1 MNKKNLKNLELI
13 KKINKDFLI
22 NQKSDIFICLI
33 LLLIV
38 SLTTAI
44 YPFLIQKVFDN
55 FTENKYSWFFLPT
68 IIALVASIR
77 GIAMF
82 FQIKQVSKVTLK
94 VSIDIQKKLSNHLL
108 FSDLDMIKKISSG
121 NHISRIMNDVNLIR
135 DSVERSLNNL
145 IRDLITIIFLIV
157 YLIWLDWVLAVVVLS
172 IYPLALKPIISIG
185 KKQRFYA
192 LSLQEKMESLTSF
205 LSEIFRN
212 ISMIKSY
219 SLEKLEK
226 NRINKSLDSL
236 FLSLFDIVKGR
247 AKILPLLEVLGGIA
261 AAFVILIASYRI
273 NSGFMTI
280 GSVIG
285 FVTALLML
293 AQPARALGT
302 FNTILQEG
310 LSALQRIYKQLNEMP
325 KIERISNVKKEL
337 KIPNNPT
344 IEFKDVS
351 FFYEKNKIILDKI
364 SFKTKKSKMHIIG
377 TSGSGKST
385 IFSLISRFIDPKK
398 GNIFINDVNI
408 KDVSLFSL
416 RQNIS
421 LVSQE
426 TMIYNDT
433 FHNNISLGKLNATKP
448 EVIEAAKK
456 VGVHGFISQLD
467 GSYEF
472 QVKERGGVLSSGQR
486 QLISFLRAY
495 ICKPDLLI
503 LDEATSS
510 VDSGAEELIQKATK
524 VITKDRTS
532 IIIAHRLS
540 TIKNADRILVID
552 RGKIIEEGNHNTLIQ
567 KKGHYFDLYE
577 NQFLKEESI
586 LPS

>member
-77 GIAMF
+77 GVAMF

-108 FSDLDMIKKISSG
+108 FSDLAMIKKISSG

-247 AKILPLLEVLGGIA
+247 AKVLPLLEVLGGIA

-310 LSALQRIYKQLNEMP
+310 LSALQRIYKQINEMP
-325 KIERISNVKKEL
+325 KIEKISNVKKEL
-337 KIPNNPT
+337 KILNNPT

-377 TSGSGKST
+377 ESGAGKST
-385 IFSLISRFIDPKK
+385 IFNLISRFIDPKK
-398 GNIFINDVNI
+398 GNIFINNVNI

-433 FHNNISLGKLNATKP
+433 FHNNISLGRLNATKH
-448 EVIEAAKK
+448 EVIEAAKLANI
-456 VGVHGFISQLD
+456 HDFIISQKNGYD
-467 GSYEF
+467 TVIGEAGSNLS
-472 QVKERGGVLSSGQR
+472 GGQKQR
-486 QLISFLRAY
+486 ISIARAFLKNSK
-495 ICKPDLLI
+495 ILL
-503 LDEATSS
+503 LDEVTSALDPKTS
-510 VDSGAEELIQKATK
+510 KNILKSINQLSKNKTCIYISHDDYEINKNSQKLIISNSK
-524 VITKDRTS
+524 
-532 IIIAHRLS
+532 
-540 TIKNADRILVID
+540 IK
-552 RGKIIEEGNHNTLIQ
+552 
-567 KKGHYFDLYE
+567 
-577 NQFLKEESI
+577 
-586 LPS
+586 

>member
-55 FTENKYSWFFLPT
+55 FTENKYSLFFLPT

-108 FSDLDMIKKISSG
+108 FSDLDMIKKNSSG

-247 AKILPLLEVLGGIA
+247 AKVLPLLEVLGGIA

-377 TSGSGKST
+377 ESGTGKST
-385 IFSLISRFIDPKK
+385 IFNLISRFIDPKK

-433 FHNNISLGKLNATKP
+433 FHNNISLGKLNATKR
-448 EVIEAAKK
+448 EVIKAAKLANI
-456 VGVHGFISQLD
+456 HDFIISQENGYD
-467 GSYEF
+467 TVIGEAGSNLS
-472 QVKERGGVLSSGQR
+472 GGQKQR
-486 QLISFLRAY
+486 ISIARAMLKKAP
-495 ICKPDLLI
+495 IIL
-503 LDEATSS
+503 LDEVTSAL
-510 VDSGAEELIQKATK
+510 DSKTSKNILKSINQLSKNKTCIYISHDDYEINKSSQKLIISNSK
-524 VITKDRTS
+524 
-532 IIIAHRLS
+532 
-540 TIKNADRILVID
+540 IK
-552 RGKIIEEGNHNTLIQ
+552 
-567 KKGHYFDLYE
+567 
-577 NQFLKEESI
+577 
-586 LPS
+586 

>member
-247 AKILPLLEVLGGIA
+247 AKVLPLLEVLGGIA

-377 TSGSGKST
+377 ESGTGKST
-385 IFSLISRFIDPKK
+385 IFNLISRFIDPKK

-448 EVIEAAKK
+448 EIIKAAKLANI
-456 VGVHGFISQLD
+456 HDFIISQENGYD
-467 GSYEF
+467 TVIGEAGSNLS
-472 QVKERGGVLSSGQR
+472 GGQKQR
-486 QLISFLRAY
+486 ISIARAFLKNSK
-495 ICKPDLLI
+495 ILL
-503 LDEATSS
+503 LDEVTSAL
-510 VDSGAEELIQKATK
+510 DSKTSKNILKSINQLSKNKTCIYISHDDYEINKNSQKLMISNSK
-524 VITKDRTS
+524 
-532 IIIAHRLS
+532 
-540 TIKNADRILVID
+540 IK
-552 RGKIIEEGNHNTLIQ
+552 
-567 KKGHYFDLYE
+567 
-577 NQFLKEESI
+577 
-586 LPS
+586 

>member
-13 KKINKDFLI
+13 KKINRDFLI

-247 AKILPLLEVLGGIA
+247 AKVLPLLEVLGGIA

-377 TSGSGKST
+377 ESGTGKST
-385 IFSLISRFIDPKK
+385 IFNLISRFIDPKK

-433 FHNNISLGKLNATKP
+433 FHNNISLGKLNATKR
-448 EVIEAAKK
+448 EVIKAAKLANI
-456 VGVHGFISQLD
+456 HDFIISQENGYD
-467 GSYEF
+467 TVIGEAGSNLS
-472 QVKERGGVLSSGQR
+472 GGQKQR
-486 QLISFLRAY
+486 ISIARAFLKNSK
-495 ICKPDLLI
+495 ILL
-503 LDEATSS
+503 LDEVTSAL
-510 VDSGAEELIQKATK
+510 DSKTSKNILKSINQLSKNKTCIYISHDDYEINKNSQKLIISNSK
-524 VITKDRTS
+524 
-532 IIIAHRLS
+532 
-540 TIKNADRILVID
+540 IK
-552 RGKIIEEGNHNTLIQ
+552 
-567 KKGHYFDLYE
+567 
-577 NQFLKEESI
+577 
-586 LPS
+586 

>member
-247 AKILPLLEVLGGIA
+247 AKVLPLLEVLGGIA

-377 TSGSGKST
+377 ESGSGKST
-385 IFSLISRFIDPKK
+385 IFNLISRFIDPKK

-448 EVIEAAKK
+448 EVIKAAKLANI
-456 VGVHGFISQLD
+456 HDFIISQENGYD
-467 GSYEF
+467 TVIGEAGSNLS
-472 QVKERGGVLSSGQR
+472 GGQKQR
-486 QLISFLRAY
+486 ISIARAFLKNSK
-495 ICKPDLLI
+495 ILL
-503 LDEATSS
+503 LDEVTSAL
-510 VDSGAEELIQKATK
+510 DSKTSKNILKSINQLSKNKTCIYISHDDYEINKNSQKLIISNSK
-524 VITKDRTS
+524 
-532 IIIAHRLS
+532 
-540 TIKNADRILVID
+540 IK
-552 RGKIIEEGNHNTLIQ
+552 
-567 KKGHYFDLYE
+567 
-577 NQFLKEESI
+577 
-586 LPS
+586 

>member
-247 AKILPLLEVLGGIA
+247 AKVLPLLEVLGGIA

-385 IFSLISRFIDPKK
+385 IFNLISRFIDPKK

-433 FHNNISLGKLNATKP
+433 FHNNISLGKLNATKR
-448 EVIEAAKK
+448 EIIKAAKLANI
-456 VGVHGFISQLD
+456 HDFIISQENGYD
-467 GSYEF
+467 TVIGEAGSNLS
-472 QVKERGGVLSSGQR
+472 GGQKQR
-486 QLISFLRAY
+486 ISIARAFLKNSK
-495 ICKPDLLI
+495 ILL
-503 LDEATSS
+503 LDEVTSAL
-510 VDSGAEELIQKATK
+510 DSKTSKNILKSINQLSKNKTCIYISHDDYEINKNSQKLIISNSK
-524 VITKDRTS
+524 
-532 IIIAHRLS
+532 
-540 TIKNADRILVID
+540 IK
-552 RGKIIEEGNHNTLIQ
+552 
-567 KKGHYFDLYE
+567 
-577 NQFLKEESI
+577 
-586 LPS
+586 

>member
-68 IIALVASIR
+68 IIALIASIR

-94 VSIDIQKKLSNHLL
+94 VSIEIQKKLSNHLL

-226 NRINKSLDSL
+226 NRINKSLDRL

-247 AKILPLLEVLGGIA
+247 AKVLPLLEVLGGIA

-310 LSALQRIYKQLNEMP
+310 LSALQRIYKQLNEIP

-377 TSGSGKST
+377 ESGSGKST
-385 IFSLISRFIDPKK
+385 IFNLISRFIDPKK

-408 KDVSLFSL
+408 RDVSLFSL

-433 FHNNISLGKLNATKP
+433 FHNNISLGKLNATKL
-448 EVIEAAKK
+448 EIIKAAKLANI
-456 VGVHGFISQLD
+456 HNFIISQKNGYD
-467 GSYEF
+467 NVIGEAGSNLS
-472 QVKERGGVLSSGQR
+472 GGQKQR
-486 QLISFLRAY
+486 ISIARAFLKNSK
-495 ICKPDLLI
+495 ILL
-503 LDEATSS
+503 LDEVTSAL
-510 VDSGAEELIQKATK
+510 DSKTSKNILKSINQLSKNKTCIYISHDDYEINKNSQKLIISNSK
-524 VITKDRTS
+524 
-532 IIIAHRLS
+532 
-540 TIKNADRILVID
+540 IK
-552 RGKIIEEGNHNTLIQ
+552 
-567 KKGHYFDLYE
+567 
-577 NQFLKEESI
+577 
-586 LPS
+586 

>member
-108 FSDLDMIKKISSG
+108 FSDLDVIKKISSG

-247 AKILPLLEVLGGIA
+247 AKVLPLLEVLGGIA

-377 TSGSGKST
+377 ESGSGKST
-385 IFSLISRFIDPKK
+385 IFNLISRFIDPKK

-433 FHNNISLGKLNATKP
+433 FHNNISLGKLNATKR
-448 EVIEAAKK
+448 EIIKAAKLANI
-456 VGVHGFISQLD
+456 HDFIISQENGYD
-467 GSYEF
+467 TVIGEAGSNLS
-472 QVKERGGVLSSGQR
+472 GGQKQR
-486 QLISFLRAY
+486 ISIARAFLKNSK
-495 ICKPDLLI
+495 ILL
-503 LDEATSS
+503 LDEVTSAL
-510 VDSGAEELIQKATK
+510 DSKTSKNILKSINQLSKNKTCIYISHDDYEINKNSQKLI
-524 VITKDRTS
+524 IS
-532 IIIAHRLS
+532 NS
-540 TIKNADRILVID
+540 
-552 RGKIIEEGNHNTLIQ
+552 KIN
-567 KKGHYFDLYE
+567 
-577 NQFLKEESI
+577 
-586 LPS
+586 

>member
-1 MNKKNLKNLELI
+1 MIKKNLKNLELI

-55 FTENKYSWFFLPT
+55 FTENKYSWFFLPI

-108 FSDLDMIKKISSG
+108 FSDLDVIKKISSG

-192 LSLQEKMESLTSF
+192 LSLQEKMENLTSF

-247 AKILPLLEVLGGIA
+247 AKVLPLLEVLGGIV

-344 IEFKDVS
+344 IEFEDVS

-377 TSGSGKST
+377 ESGSGKST
-385 IFSLISRFIDPKK
+385 IFNLISRFIDPKK

-433 FHNNISLGKLNATKP
+433 FNNNISLGKLNATKI
-448 EVIEAAKK
+448 EIIEAAKLANI
-456 VGVHGFISQLD
+456 HDFIISQENGYD
-467 GSYEF
+467 TVIGEAGSNLS
-472 QVKERGGVLSSGQR
+472 GGQKQR
-486 QLISFLRAY
+486 ISIARAFLKNSK
-495 ICKPDLLI
+495 ILL
-503 LDEATSS
+503 LDEVTSS
-510 VDSGAEELIQKATK
+510 LDTKTSKNILKSINKLSKNKTCVYISHDDYEINKNSQKLIISNSK
-524 VITKDRTS
+524 
-532 IIIAHRLS
+532 
-540 TIKNADRILVID
+540 IK
-552 RGKIIEEGNHNTLIQ
+552 
-567 KKGHYFDLYE
+567 
-577 NQFLKEESI
+577 
-586 LPS
+586 

>member
-247 AKILPLLEVLGGIA
+247 AKVLPLLEVLGGIA

-377 TSGSGKST
+377 ESGSGKST
-385 IFSLISRFIDPKK
+385 IFNLISRFIDPKK

-448 EVIEAAKK
+448 EIIRAAKLANI
-456 VGVHGFISQLD
+456 HDFIISQENGYD
-467 GSYEF
+467 TVIGEAGSNLS
-472 QVKERGGVLSSGQR
+472 GGQKQR
-486 QLISFLRAY
+486 ISIARAFLKNSK
-495 ICKPDLLI
+495 ILL
-503 LDEATSS
+503 LDEVTSAL
-510 VDSGAEELIQKATK
+510 DSKTSKNILKSINQLSKNKTCIYISHDDYEINKNSQKLIISNSK
-524 VITKDRTS
+524 
-532 IIIAHRLS
+532 
-540 TIKNADRILVID
+540 IK
-552 RGKIIEEGNHNTLIQ
+552 
-567 KKGHYFDLYE
+567 
-577 NQFLKEESI
+577 
-586 LPS
+586 

>member
-247 AKILPLLEVLGGIA
+247 AKVLPLLEVLGGIA

-377 TSGSGKST
+377 ESGSGKST
-385 IFSLISRFIDPKK
+385 IFNLISRFIDPKK

-433 FHNNISLGKLNATKP
+433 FHNNISLGKLNATKR
-448 EVIEAAKK
+448 EIIKAAKLANI
-456 VGVHGFISQLD
+456 HDFIISQENGYD
-467 GSYEF
+467 TVIGEAGSNLS
-472 QVKERGGVLSSGQR
+472 GGQKQR
-486 QLISFLRAY
+486 ISIARAFLKNSK
-495 ICKPDLLI
+495 ILL
-503 LDEATSS
+503 LDEVTSAL
-510 VDSGAEELIQKATK
+510 DSKTSKNILKSINQLSKNKTCIYISHDDYEINKNSQKLIISDSK
-524 VITKDRTS
+524 
-532 IIIAHRLS
+532 
-540 TIKNADRILVID
+540 IK
-552 RGKIIEEGNHNTLIQ
+552 
-567 KKGHYFDLYE
+567 
-577 NQFLKEESI
+577 
-586 LPS
+586 

>member
-247 AKILPLLEVLGGIA
+247 AKVLPLLEVLGGIA

-377 TSGSGKST
+377 ESGTGKST
-385 IFSLISRFIDPKK
+385 IFNLISRFIDPKK

-433 FHNNISLGKLNATKP
+433 FHNNISLGKLNATKR
-448 EVIEAAKK
+448 EIIKAAKLANI
-456 VGVHGFISQLD
+456 HDFIISQENGYD
-467 GSYEF
+467 TVIGEAGSNLS
-472 QVKERGGVLSSGQR
+472 GGQKQR
-486 QLISFLRAY
+486 IAIARAFLKNSK
-495 ICKPDLLI
+495 ILL
-503 LDEATSS
+503 LDEVTSAL
-510 VDSGAEELIQKATK
+510 DSKTSKNILKSINQLSKNKTCIYISHDDYEINKNSQKLIISNSK
-524 VITKDRTS
+524 
-532 IIIAHRLS
+532 
-540 TIKNADRILVID
+540 IK
-552 RGKIIEEGNHNTLIQ
+552 
-567 KKGHYFDLYE
+567 
-577 NQFLKEESI
+577 
-586 LPS
+586 

>member
-22 NQKSDIFICLI
+22 YQKSDIFICLI

-172 IYPLALKPIISIG
+172 IYPIALKPIISIG

-247 AKILPLLEVLGGIA
+247 AKVLPLLEVLGGIA

-377 TSGSGKST
+377 ESGSGKST
-385 IFSLISRFIDPKK
+385 IFNLISRFIDPKK

-433 FHNNISLGKLNATKP
+433 FHNNISLGKLNATKR
-448 EVIEAAKK
+448 EIIKAAKLANI
-456 VGVHGFISQLD
+456 HDFIISQENGYD
-467 GSYEF
+467 TVIGEAGSNLS
-472 QVKERGGVLSSGQR
+472 GGQKQR
-486 QLISFLRAY
+486 ISIARAFLKNSK
-495 ICKPDLLI
+495 ILL
-503 LDEATSS
+503 LDEVTSAL
-510 VDSGAEELIQKATK
+510 DSKTSKNILKSINQLSKNKTCIYISHDDYEINKNSQKLIISYSK
-524 VITKDRTS
+524 
-532 IIIAHRLS
+532 
-540 TIKNADRILVID
+540 IK
-552 RGKIIEEGNHNTLIQ
+552 
-567 KKGHYFDLYE
+567 
-577 NQFLKEESI
+577 
-586 LPS
+586 

>member
-247 AKILPLLEVLGGIA
+247 AKVLPLLEVLGGIA

-310 LSALQRIYKQLNEMP
+310 LSALQRIYKQLNEMS

-377 TSGSGKST
+377 ESGAGKST
-385 IFSLISRFIDPKK
+385 IFNLISRFIDPKK

-433 FHNNISLGKLNATKP
+433 FHNNISLGKLNATKR
-448 EVIEAAKK
+448 EIIKAAKLANI
-456 VGVHGFISQLD
+456 HDFIISQENGYD
-467 GSYEF
+467 TVIGEAGSNLS
-472 QVKERGGVLSSGQR
+472 GGQKQR
-486 QLISFLRAY
+486 ISIARAFLKNSK
-495 ICKPDLLI
+495 ILL
-503 LDEATSS
+503 LDEVTSAL
-510 VDSGAEELIQKATK
+510 DSKTSKNILKSINQLSKNKTCIYISHDDYEINKSSQKLIISNSK
-524 VITKDRTS
+524 
-532 IIIAHRLS
+532 
-540 TIKNADRILVID
+540 IK
-552 RGKIIEEGNHNTLIQ
+552 
-567 KKGHYFDLYE
+567 
-577 NQFLKEESI
+577 
-586 LPS
+586 

>member
-247 AKILPLLEVLGGIA
+247 AKVLPLLEVLGGIA

-377 TSGSGKST
+377 ESGTGKST
-385 IFSLISRFIDPKK
+385 IFNLISRFIDPKK

-433 FHNNISLGKLNATKP
+433 FHNNISLGKLNATKR
-448 EVIEAAKK
+448 EVIKAAKLADI
-456 VGVHGFISQLD
+456 HDFIISQENGYD
-467 GSYEF
+467 TVIGEAGSNLS
-472 QVKERGGVLSSGQR
+472 GGQKQR
-486 QLISFLRAY
+486 ISIARAFLKNSK
-495 ICKPDLLI
+495 ILL
-503 LDEATSS
+503 LDEVTSAL
-510 VDSGAEELIQKATK
+510 DSKTSKNILKSINQLSKNKTCIYISHDDYEINKSSQKLIISNSK
-524 VITKDRTS
+524 
-532 IIIAHRLS
+532 
-540 TIKNADRILVID
+540 IK
-552 RGKIIEEGNHNTLIQ
+552 
-567 KKGHYFDLYE
+567 
-577 NQFLKEESI
+577 
-586 LPS
+586 

>member
-108 FSDLDMIKKISSG
+108 FSDLDIIKKISSG

-247 AKILPLLEVLGGIA
+247 AKVLPLLEVLGGIA

-377 TSGSGKST
+377 ESGTGKST
-385 IFSLISRFIDPKK
+385 IFNLISRFIDPKK

-433 FHNNISLGKLNATKP
+433 FHNNISLGKLNATKT
-448 EVIEAAKK
+448 EIIKAAKLANI
-456 VGVHGFISQLD
+456 HDFIISQENGYD
-467 GSYEF
+467 TVIGEAGSNLS
-472 QVKERGGVLSSGQR
+472 GGQKQR
-486 QLISFLRAY
+486 ISIARAFLKNSK
-495 ICKPDLLI
+495 ILL
-503 LDEATSS
+503 LDEVTSAL
-510 VDSGAEELIQKATK
+510 DSKTSKNILKSINQLSKNKTCIYISHDDYEINKSSQKLIISNSK
-524 VITKDRTS
+524 
-532 IIIAHRLS
+532 
-540 TIKNADRILVID
+540 IK
-552 RGKIIEEGNHNTLIQ
+552 
-567 KKGHYFDLYE
+567 
-577 NQFLKEESI
+577 
-586 LPS
+586 

>member
-55 FTENKYSWFFLPT
+55 FAENKYSWFFLPT

-135 DSVERSLNNL
+135 ESVERSLNNL

-247 AKILPLLEVLGGIA
+247 AKVLPLLEVLGGIA

-285 FVTALLML
+285 FVTALIML

-351 FFYEKNKIILDKI
+351 FFYEKNKIVLDKI
-364 SFKTKKSKMHIIG
+364 SFKTKKSKIHIIG
-377 TSGSGKST
+377 ESGSGKST
-385 IFSLISRFIDPKK
+385 IFNLISRFIDPKK

-433 FHNNISLGKLNATKP
+433 FHNNISLGKLNATKT
-448 EVIEAAKK
+448 EIIEAAKLANI
-456 VGVHGFISQLD
+456 HNFIISQKNGYD
-467 GSYEF
+467 TVIGEAGSNLS
-472 QVKERGGVLSSGQR
+472 GGQKQR
-486 QLISFLRAY
+486 ISIARAFLKNSK
-495 ICKPDLLI
+495 ILL
-503 LDEATSS
+503 LDEVTSAL
-510 VDSGAEELIQKATK
+510 DSKTSKNILKSINQLSKNKTCIYISHDDYEINKNSQKLIISNSK
-524 VITKDRTS
+524 
-532 IIIAHRLS
+532 
-540 TIKNADRILVID
+540 IK
-552 RGKIIEEGNHNTLIQ
+552 
-567 KKGHYFDLYE
+567 
-577 NQFLKEESI
+577 
-586 LPS
+586 

>member
-247 AKILPLLEVLGGIA
+247 AKVLPLLEVLGGIA

-433 FHNNISLGKLNATKP
+433 FHNNISLGKLNATKR
-448 EVIEAAKK
+448 EIIKAAKLANI
-456 VGVHGFISQLD
+456 HDFIISQEKGYD
-467 GSYEF
+467 TVIGEAGSNLS
-472 QVKERGGVLSSGQR
+472 GGQKQR
-486 QLISFLRAY
+486 ISIARAFLKNSK
-495 ICKPDLLI
+495 ILL
-503 LDEATSS
+503 LDEVTSAL
-510 VDSGAEELIQKATK
+510 DSKTSKNILKSINQLSKNKTCIYISHDDYEINKNSQKLIISNSK
-524 VITKDRTS
+524 
-532 IIIAHRLS
+532 
-540 TIKNADRILVID
+540 IK
-552 RGKIIEEGNHNTLIQ
+552 
-567 KKGHYFDLYE
+567 
-577 NQFLKEESI
+577 
-586 LPS
+586 

>member
-247 AKILPLLEVLGGIA
+247 AKVLPLLEVLGGIA

-302 FNTILQEG
+302 FNIILQEG

-377 TSGSGKST
+377 ESGSGKST
-385 IFSLISRFIDPKK
+385 IFNLISRFIDPKK

-433 FHNNISLGKLNATKP
+433 FHNNISLGKLNATKR
-448 EVIEAAKK
+448 EIIKAAKLANI
-456 VGVHGFISQLD
+456 HDFIISQENGYD
-467 GSYEF
+467 TVIGEAGSNLS
-472 QVKERGGVLSSGQR
+472 GGQKQR
-486 QLISFLRAY
+486 ISIARAFLKNSK
-495 ICKPDLLI
+495 ILL
-503 LDEATSS
+503 LDEVTSAL
-510 VDSGAEELIQKATK
+510 DSKTSKNILKSINQLSKNKTCIYISHDDYEINKSSQKLIISNSK
-524 VITKDRTS
+524 
-532 IIIAHRLS
+532 
-540 TIKNADRILVID
+540 IK
-552 RGKIIEEGNHNTLIQ
+552 
-567 KKGHYFDLYE
+567 
-577 NQFLKEESI
+577 
-586 LPS
+586 

>member
-1 MNKKNLKNLELI
+1 MNKKNQKNLDLI

-22 NQKSDIFICLI
+22 NQKYDILFCLI

-38 SLTTAI
+38 SLTTSI

-55 FTENKYSWFFLPT
+55 FTENKFSWFFLPS
-68 IIALVASIR
+68 IIALVSSIR
-77 GIAMF
+77 GVAMF

-94 VSIDIQKKLSNHLL
+94 VSVEIQKKLSNHLL
-108 FSDLDMIKKISSG
+108 FSDLDAIKKISSG
-121 NHISRIMNDVNLIR
+121 NHISRVMNDVNLIR
-135 DSVERSLNNL
+135 DSLERSLNNL
-145 IRDLITIIFLIV
+145 IRDFITILILIF
-157 YLIWLDWVLAVVVLS
+157 YLFWLDWILALVVLS

-212 ISMIKSY
+212 IAMIKSY

-226 NRINKSLDSL
+226 KRVNKSLDSL
-236 FLSLFDIVKGR
+236 FLSLFEIVKGR
-247 AKILPLLEVLGGIA
+247 AKVLPLLEVLGGIA

-310 LSALQRIYKQLNEMP
+310 FSALQRIYNQLNEKP
-325 KIERISNVKKEL
+325 KIEKIVRGKKEL
-337 KIPNNPT
+337 KISKNPT

-351 FFYEKNKIILDKI
+351 FFYEKNKIVLDET
-364 SFKTKKSKMHIIG
+364 SFKTKKPKIHIIG
-377 TSGSGKST
+377 ASGSGKST
-385 IFSLISRFIDPKK
+385 VFNLISRFIDPKK
-398 GNIFINDVNI
+398 GNIYINNINI

-433 FHNNISLGKLNATKP
+433 FYNNISLGKLNATKS
-448 EVIEAAKK
+448 EIVKAAKLANI
-456 VGVHGFISQLD
+456 HDFI
-467 GSYEF
+467 
-472 QVKERGGVLSSGQR
+472 
-486 QLISFLRAY
+486 IS
-495 ICKPDLLI
+495 
-503 LDEATSS
+503 
-510 VDSGAEELIQKATK
+510 
-524 VITKDRTS
+524 
-532 IIIAHRLS
+532 
-540 TIKNADRILVID
+540 
-552 RGKIIEEGNHNTLIQ
+552 Q
-567 KKGHYFDLYE
+567 KKGYDTVIGEAGSNLSGG
-577 NQFLKEESI
+577 QKQRISIARAFLKNSKILLLDEVTSALDFKTSKNILKSI
-586 LPS
+586 NLLSKNKTCIYISHDDYEISKNYQKLTISNGKIY

>member
-247 AKILPLLEVLGGIA
+247 AKVLPLLEVLGGIA

-377 TSGSGKST
+377 ESGTGKST
-385 IFSLISRFIDPKK
+385 IFNLISRFIDPKK

-433 FHNNISLGKLNATKP
+433 FHNNISLGKLNATKR
-448 EVIEAAKK
+448 EVIKAAKLADI
-456 VGVHGFISQLD
+456 HDFIISQENGYD
-467 GSYEF
+467 TVIGEAGSNLS
-472 QVKERGGVLSSGQR
+472 GGQKQR
-486 QLISFLRAY
+486 ISIARAFLKNSK
-495 ICKPDLLI
+495 ILL
-503 LDEATSS
+503 LDEVTSAL
-510 VDSGAEELIQKATK
+510 DSKTSKNILKSINQLSKNKTCIYISHDDYEINKNSQKLIISNSK
-524 VITKDRTS
+524 
-532 IIIAHRLS
+532 
-540 TIKNADRILVID
+540 IK
-552 RGKIIEEGNHNTLIQ
+552 
-567 KKGHYFDLYE
+567 
-577 NQFLKEESI
+577 
-586 LPS
+586 

>member
-247 AKILPLLEVLGGIA
+247 AKVLPLLEVLGGIA

-377 TSGSGKST
+377 ESGSGKST
-385 IFSLISRFIDPKK
+385 IFNLISRFIDPKK

-433 FHNNISLGKLNATKP
+433 FHNNISLGKLNATKR
-448 EVIEAAKK
+448 EIIKAAKLANI
-456 VGVHGFISQLD
+456 HDFIISQEKGYD
-467 GSYEF
+467 TVIGEAGSNLS
-472 QVKERGGVLSSGQR
+472 GGQKQR
-486 QLISFLRAY
+486 ISIARAFLKNSK
-495 ICKPDLLI
+495 ILL
-503 LDEATSS
+503 LDEVTSAL
-510 VDSGAEELIQKATK
+510 DSKTSKNILKSINQLSKNKTCIYISHDDYEINKSSQKLIISNSK
-524 VITKDRTS
+524 
-532 IIIAHRLS
+532 
-540 TIKNADRILVID
+540 IK
-552 RGKIIEEGNHNTLIQ
+552 
-567 KKGHYFDLYE
+567 
-577 NQFLKEESI
+577 
-586 LPS
+586 

>member
-1 MNKKNLKNLELI
+1 MNKKNLKNFELI
-13 KKINKDFLI
+13 KKINKDFFI

-55 FTENKYSWFFLPT
+55 FTENKYSWFFLPI

-108 FSDLDMIKKISSG
+108 FSDLDVIKKISSG

-192 LSLQEKMESLTSF
+192 LSLQEKMENLTSF

-247 AKILPLLEVLGGIA
+247 AKVLPLLEVLGGIA

-337 KIPNNPT
+337 KIPNNPS
-344 IEFKDVS
+344 IEFEDVS

-377 TSGSGKST
+377 ESGSGKST
-385 IFSLISRFIDPKK
+385 IFNLISRFIDPKK

-433 FHNNISLGKLNATKP
+433 FNNNISLGKLNATKR
-448 EVIEAAKK
+448 EIIKAAKLANI
-456 VGVHGFISQLD
+456 HDFIISQENGYD
-467 GSYEF
+467 TVISEAGSNLS
-472 QVKERGGVLSSGQR
+472 GGQKQR
-486 QLISFLRAY
+486 ISIARAFLKNSK
-495 ICKPDLLI
+495 ILL
-503 LDEATSS
+503 LDEVTSAL
-510 VDSGAEELIQKATK
+510 DSKTSKNILKSINQLSKNKTCIYISHDDYEINKNSQKLIISNSK
-524 VITKDRTS
+524 
-532 IIIAHRLS
+532 
-540 TIKNADRILVID
+540 IK
-552 RGKIIEEGNHNTLIQ
+552 
-567 KKGHYFDLYE
+567 
-577 NQFLKEESI
+577 
-586 LPS
+586 

>member
-13 KKINKDFLI
+13 NKINKDFLI
-22 NQKSDIFICLI
+22 NQKFDIFICLI

-247 AKILPLLEVLGGIA
+247 AKVLPLLEVLGGIA

-377 TSGSGKST
+377 ESGTGKST
-385 IFSLISRFIDPKK
+385 IFNLISRFIDPKK

-433 FHNNISLGKLNATKP
+433 FHNNISLGKLNATKR
-448 EVIEAAKK
+448 EIIKAAKLANI
-456 VGVHGFISQLD
+456 HDFIISQENGYD
-467 GSYEF
+467 TVIGEAGSNLS
-472 QVKERGGVLSSGQR
+472 GGQKQR
-486 QLISFLRAY
+486 ISIARAFLKNSK
-495 ICKPDLLI
+495 ILL
-503 LDEATSS
+503 LDEVTSAL
-510 VDSGAEELIQKATK
+510 DSKTSKNILKSINQLSKNKTCIYISHDDYEINKNSQKLIISNSK
-524 VITKDRTS
+524 
-532 IIIAHRLS
+532 
-540 TIKNADRILVID
+540 IK
-552 RGKIIEEGNHNTLIQ
+552 
-567 KKGHYFDLYE
+567 
-577 NQFLKEESI
+577 
-586 LPS
+586 

>member
-38 SLTTAI
+38 SVTTAI

-121 NHISRIMNDVNLIR
+121 NHVSRIMNDVNLIR

-172 IYPLALKPIISIG
+172 IYPLALNPIISIG

-247 AKILPLLEVLGGIA
+247 AKVLPLLEVLGGIA

-344 IEFKDVS
+344 IEFKDIS

-377 TSGSGKST
+377 ESGSGKST
-385 IFSLISRFIDPKK
+385 IFNLISRFIDPKK

-421 LVSQE
+421 LVSQD

-433 FHNNISLGKLNATKP
+433 FHNNISLGKLNATKR
-448 EVIEAAKK
+448 EIIKAAKLANI
-456 VGVHGFISQLD
+456 HEFIISQEKGYD
-467 GSYEF
+467 TVIGEAGSNLS
-472 QVKERGGVLSSGQR
+472 GGQKQR
-486 QLISFLRAY
+486 ISIARAFLKNSK
-495 ICKPDLLI
+495 ILL
-503 LDEATSS
+503 LDEVTSAL
-510 VDSGAEELIQKATK
+510 DSKTSKNILKSINQLSKNKTCIYISHDDYEINKNSQKLIISNSK
-524 VITKDRTS
+524 
-532 IIIAHRLS
+532 
-540 TIKNADRILVID
+540 IK
-552 RGKIIEEGNHNTLIQ
+552 
-567 KKGHYFDLYE
+567 
-577 NQFLKEESI
+577 
-586 LPS
+586 

>member
-247 AKILPLLEVLGGIA
+247 AKVLPLLEVLGGIA

-337 KIPNNPT
+337 KISNNPT

-377 TSGSGKST
+377 ESGTGKST
-385 IFSLISRFIDPKK
+385 IFNLISRFIDPKK

-433 FHNNISLGKLNATKP
+433 FHNNISLGKLNATKRG
-448 EVIEAAKK
+448 IIKAAKLANI
-456 VGVHGFISQLD
+456 HDFIISQENGYD
-467 GSYEF
+467 TVIGEAGSNLS
-472 QVKERGGVLSSGQR
+472 GGQKQR
-486 QLISFLRAY
+486 ISIARAFLKNSK
-495 ICKPDLLI
+495 ILL
-503 LDEATSS
+503 LDEVTSAL
-510 VDSGAEELIQKATK
+510 DSKTSKNILKSINQLSKNKTCIYISHDDYEINKNSQKLIISNSK
-524 VITKDRTS
+524 
-532 IIIAHRLS
+532 
-540 TIKNADRILVID
+540 IK
-552 RGKIIEEGNHNTLIQ
+552 
-567 KKGHYFDLYE
+567 
-577 NQFLKEESI
+577 
-586 LPS
+586 

>member
-55 FTENKYSWFFLPT
+55 FTENKYSWFFLPI

-247 AKILPLLEVLGGIA
+247 AKVLPLLEVLGGIA

-385 IFSLISRFIDPKK
+385 KFNSRFIDPKK

-433 FHNNISLGKLNATKP
+433 FHNNISLGKLNATKR
-448 EVIEAAKK
+448 EIIKAAKLANI
-456 VGVHGFISQLD
+456 HDFIISQENGYD
-467 GSYEF
+467 TVIGEAGSNLS
-472 QVKERGGVLSSGQR
+472 GGQKQR
-486 QLISFLRAY
+486 ISIARAFLKNSK
-495 ICKPDLLI
+495 ILL
-503 LDEATSS
+503 LDEVTSAL
-510 VDSGAEELIQKATK
+510 DSKTSKNILKSINQLSKNKTCIYISHDDYEINKNSQKLIISNSK
-524 VITKDRTS
+524 
-532 IIIAHRLS
+532 
-540 TIKNADRILVID
+540 IK
-552 RGKIIEEGNHNTLIQ
+552 
-567 KKGHYFDLYE
+567 
-577 NQFLKEESI
+577 
-586 LPS
+586 

>member
-247 AKILPLLEVLGGIA
+247 AKVLPLLEVLGGIA

-377 TSGSGKST
+377 ESGTGKST
-385 IFSLISRFIDPKK
+385 IFNLISRFIDPKK

-433 FHNNISLGKLNATKP
+433 FHNNISLGKLNATKR
-448 EVIEAAKK
+448 EIIKAAKLANI
-456 VGVHGFISQLD
+456 HDFIISQENGYD
-467 GSYEF
+467 TVIGEAGSNLS
-472 QVKERGGVLSSGQR
+472 GGQKQR
-486 QLISFLRAY
+486 ISIARAFLKNSK
-495 ICKPDLLI
+495 ILL
-503 LDEATSS
+503 LDEVTSAL
-510 VDSGAEELIQKATK
+510 DSKTSKNILKSINQLSKNKTCIYISHDDYEINKSSQKLIISNSK
-524 VITKDRTS
+524 
-532 IIIAHRLS
+532 
-540 TIKNADRILVID
+540 IK
-552 RGKIIEEGNHNTLIQ
+552 
-567 KKGHYFDLYE
+567 
-577 NQFLKEESI
+577 
-586 LPS
+586 

>member
-77 GIAMF
+77 GVAMF

-108 FSDLDMIKKISSG
+108 FSDLAMIKKISSG

-247 AKILPLLEVLGGIA
+247 AKVLPLLEVLGGIA

-351 FFYEKNKIILDKI
+351 FFYEKNKTILDKI

-377 TSGSGKST
+377 ESGTGKST
-385 IFSLISRFIDPKK
+385 IFNLISRFIDPKK

-448 EVIEAAKK
+448 EIIEAAKLANI
-456 VGVHGFISQLD
+456 HNFIISQKNGYD
-467 GSYEF
+467 TVIGEAGSNLS
-472 QVKERGGVLSSGQR
+472 GGQKQR
-486 QLISFLRAY
+486 ISIARAFLKNSK
-495 ICKPDLLI
+495 ILL
-503 LDEATSS
+503 LDEVTSAL
-510 VDSGAEELIQKATK
+510 DSKTSKNILKSINQLSKNKTCIYISHDDYEINKNYQKLI
-524 VITKDRTS
+524 IS
-532 IIIAHRLS
+532 N
-540 TIKNADRILVID
+540 IKN
-552 RGKIIEEGNHNTLIQ
+552 
-567 KKGHYFDLYE
+567 
-577 NQFLKEESI
+577 
-586 LPS
+586 

>member
-247 AKILPLLEVLGGIA
+247 AKVLPLLEVLGGIA

-385 IFSLISRFIDPKK
+385 IFNLISRFIDPKK

-448 EVIEAAKK
+448 EIIEAAKLANI
-456 VGVHGFISQLD
+456 HNFIISQKNGYD
-467 GSYEF
+467 TVIGEAGSNLS
-472 QVKERGGVLSSGQR
+472 GGQKQR
-486 QLISFLRAY
+486 ISIARAFLKNSK
-495 ICKPDLLI
+495 ILL
-503 LDEATSS
+503 LDEVTSAL
-510 VDSGAEELIQKATK
+510 DSKTSKNILKSINQLSKNKTCIYISHDDYEINKNSQKLIISNSK
-524 VITKDRTS
+524 
-532 IIIAHRLS
+532 
-540 TIKNADRILVID
+540 IK
-552 RGKIIEEGNHNTLIQ
+552 
-567 KKGHYFDLYE
+567 
-577 NQFLKEESI
+577 
-586 LPS
+586 

>member
-247 AKILPLLEVLGGIA
+247 AKVLPLLEVLGGIA

-377 TSGSGKST
+377 ESGAGKST
-385 IFSLISRFIDPKK
+385 IFNLISRFIDPKK

-433 FHNNISLGKLNATKP
+433 FHNNISLGKLNATKR
-448 EVIEAAKK
+448 EIIKAAKLANI
-456 VGVHGFISQLD
+456 HDFIISQENGYD
-467 GSYEF
+467 TVIGEAGSNLS
-472 QVKERGGVLSSGQR
+472 GGQKQR
-486 QLISFLRAY
+486 ISIARAFLKNSK
-495 ICKPDLLI
+495 ILL
-503 LDEATSS
+503 LDEVTSAL
-510 VDSGAEELIQKATK
+510 DSKTSKNILKSINQLSKNKTCIYISHDDYEINKNSQKLIISNSK
-524 VITKDRTS
+524 
-532 IIIAHRLS
+532 
-540 TIKNADRILVID
+540 IK
-552 RGKIIEEGNHNTLIQ
+552 
-567 KKGHYFDLYE
+567 
-577 NQFLKEESI
+577 
-586 LPS
+586 

>member
-247 AKILPLLEVLGGIA
+247 AKVLPLLEVLGGIA

-310 LSALQRIYKQLNEMP
+310 LSALQRIYKQLNQMP

-337 KIPNNPT
+337 KISNNPT

-377 TSGSGKST
+377 ESGTGKST
-385 IFSLISRFIDPKK
+385 IFNLISRFIDPKK

-433 FHNNISLGKLNATKP
+433 FHNNISLGKLNATKR
-448 EVIEAAKK
+448 EIIKAAKLANI
-456 VGVHGFISQLD
+456 HDFIISQENGYD
-467 GSYEF
+467 TVIGEAGSNLS
-472 QVKERGGVLSSGQR
+472 GGQKQR
-486 QLISFLRAY
+486 ISIARAFLKNSK
-495 ICKPDLLI
+495 ILL
-503 LDEATSS
+503 LDEVTSAL
-510 VDSGAEELIQKATK
+510 DSKTSKNILKSINQLSKNKTCIYISHDDYEINKNSQKLIISNSK
-524 VITKDRTS
+524 
-532 IIIAHRLS
+532 
-540 TIKNADRILVID
+540 IK
-552 RGKIIEEGNHNTLIQ
+552 
-567 KKGHYFDLYE
+567 
-577 NQFLKEESI
+577 
-586 LPS
+586 

>member
-13 KKINKDFLI
+13 KKIIKDFLI

-247 AKILPLLEVLGGIA
+247 AKVLPLLEVLGGIA

-377 TSGSGKST
+377 ESGTGKST
-385 IFSLISRFIDPKK
+385 IFNLISRFIDPKK

-433 FHNNISLGKLNATKP
+433 FHNNISLGKLNATKV
-448 EVIEAAKK
+448 EVIEAAKLANI
-456 VGVHGFISQLD
+456 HDFIISQENGYD
-467 GSYEF
+467 TVIGEAGSNLS
-472 QVKERGGVLSSGQR
+472 GGQKQR
-486 QLISFLRAY
+486 ISIARAFLKNSK
-495 ICKPDLLI
+495 ILL
-503 LDEATSS
+503 LDEVTSAL
-510 VDSGAEELIQKATK
+510 DSKTSKNILKSINQLSKNKTCIYISHDDYEINKSSQKLIISNSK
-524 VITKDRTS
+524 
-532 IIIAHRLS
+532 
-540 TIKNADRILVID
+540 IK
-552 RGKIIEEGNHNTLIQ
+552 
-567 KKGHYFDLYE
+567 
-577 NQFLKEESI
+577 
-586 LPS
+586 

>member
-247 AKILPLLEVLGGIA
+247 AKVLPLLEVLGGIA

-377 TSGSGKST
+377 ESGTGKST
-385 IFSLISRFIDPKK
+385 IFNLISRFIDPKK

-448 EVIEAAKK
+448 EIIKAAKLANI
-456 VGVHGFISQLD
+456 HNFIISQENGYD
-467 GSYEF
+467 TVIGEAGSNLS
-472 QVKERGGVLSSGQR
+472 GGQKQR
-486 QLISFLRAY
+486 ISIARAFLKNSK
-495 ICKPDLLI
+495 ILL
-503 LDEATSS
+503 LDEVTSAL
-510 VDSGAEELIQKATK
+510 DSKTSKNILKSINQLSKNKTCIYISHDDYEINKNSQKLIISNSK
-524 VITKDRTS
+524 
-532 IIIAHRLS
+532 
-540 TIKNADRILVID
+540 IK
-552 RGKIIEEGNHNTLIQ
+552 
-567 KKGHYFDLYE
+567 
-577 NQFLKEESI
+577 
-586 LPS
+586 